1 MYFFVIIKAY
11 FFFVVSLAFPLVLSK
26 QWVTFSSRNARGTEL
41 NTRKKRG
48 KICDTQK
55 RQMSRL
61 AKLVELGRVE
71 N

>member
-41 NTRKKRG
+41 NTRKK
-48 KICDTQK
+48 
-55 RQMSRL
+55 
-61 AKLVELGRVE
+61 
-71 N
+71 